1 LHDFIAGQ
9 SAMHYYTET
18 SRYSQWDSKTTR
30 KTQRMA
36 NSQVSGPVVGS
47 TLIFTDYLL
56 PL

>member
-1 LHDFIAGQ
+1 
-9 SAMHYYTET
+9 
-18 SRYSQWDSKTTR
+18 
-30 KTQRMA
+30 MA